1 MAGGVLTLTTDFGLS
16 DPFAGVMKGVILGIA
31 PDVRIVDLTH
41 EIPPQ
46 NILAGA
52 LALEAACRYF
62 PPGTI
67 HLAVVDPG
75 VGSDRAPVAIQTER
89 AYFVGPDNGLF
100 TLVLPPDS
108 AYRAV
113 RLTNPDYHLHP
124 VSATFHGRD
133 LFAPVAAHL
142 ARGVALEAFG
152 EPHPNLVR
160 LSVPQP
166 LPVGSSLQLHILHAD
181 HFGNLITDLTR
192 DAYLAWLGTGA
203 EEGVCLSVGGA
214 EGVRLLRTYAE
225 AQPGEL
231 FACFGSAGRLEIAA
245 RNASGARHTG
255 LSAGASVTLKKV

>member
-1 MAGGVLTLTTDFGLS
+1 MAGGILTLTTDFGLS
-16 DPFAGVMKGVILGIA
+16 DPFVGVMKGVILGIA
-31 PDVRIVDLTH
+31 PDAKIVDLTH
-41 EIPPQ
+41 NIPPQ

-75 VGSDRAPVAIQTER
+75 VGSDRAAVAIQTQQ

-100 TLVLPPDS
+100 TLVVPPDS
-108 AYRAV
+108 TYRAV

-142 ARGVALEAFG
+142 LSGVPLEAFG
-152 EPHPNLVR
+152 EPHFDLVR
-160 LSVPQP
+160 LSLPQP
-166 LPVGSSLQLHILHAD
+166 ILRDSSLELHILHAD

-192 DAYLAWLGTGA
+192 DAYLSWRADADERHVSLMIGA
-203 EEGVCLSVGGA
+203 TES
-214 EGVRLLRTYAE
+214 VRLLRTYAQ

-231 FACFGSAGRLEIAA
+231 FACFGSAGRLEVAVRNGSAA
-245 RNASGARHTG
+245 LHTG
-255 LSAGASVTLKKV
+255 LSEGASILIKKV